1 MFLMHDILAVVGLVK
16 YTDTLDYVIV
26 GEGWAKKKLFLIQYA
41 KKNFLIK
48 VLNNFNA
55 LIGHFGH

>member
-1 MFLMHDILAVVGLVK
+1 MFLMHDILVVVGL
-16 YTDTLDYVIV
+16 YSYTLDYVIV

-48 VLNNFNA
+48 VLKNFNA
-55 LIGHFGH
+55 LIDHFGH